1 MIGRLL
7 SLMLLTLGVWGGA
20 AIAME
25 VLEFQTPEDQER
37 YRVLTEELR
46 CPKCQNQN
54 LEDSNAGIAVDL
66 RSQIYAMVND
76 GKSNQEIIDY
86 MVARYGEFVLYR
98 PVHDS
103 STAVLWYGPFVLLLV
118 GGLIFILVVFKNKR
132 QSDKDAK
139 L

>member
-7 SLMLLTLGVWGGA
+7 SLVLLTLGVWGGA

-66 RSQIYAMVND
+66 RNQIYAMVND